1 MAILAL
7 SAALGASF
15 TWAAAGL
22 IAHVPALRL
31 GSFEFTRVQLISSS
45 AILIALVTVAG
56 GWATVDWG
64 HWPGFAGSVL
74 FGVLLSNLAMAAC
87 LRRGGPRRTQLLMA
101 MNAPISAI
109 LGYWLLGETL
119 SLSALV
125 GAGLAFAGL
134 CLAIL
139 YGRSDKKGLEPVEG
153 TLSGVILFGLAAA
166 AFHAVGLIALKPVL
180 LSGTDPLAASA
191 LRTGGGAFAISLIA
205 LWPAKSFEPLLKPDA
220 RLVAWT
226 ILPGVMGYVV
236 AVSLLLY
243 ALANFNTG
251 IAAVLG
257 SLSPV
262 LILPMIWLT
271 SGASP
276 RVEAWAGA
284 LLVVCGI
291 ALIVFG

>member
-22 IAHVPALRL
+22 VSHVPAMRL
-31 GSFEFTRVQLISSS
+31 GSFEFTRVQLVSSS
-45 AILIALVTVAG
+45 AILIALATAAG
-56 GWATVDWG
+56 GWATVNWG
-64 HWPGFAGSVL
+64 HWPGYAGSVL

-101 MNAPISAI
+101 MNAPISAVF
-109 LGYWLLGETL
+109 GYWLLGETL
-119 SLSALV
+119 TTSALS
-125 GAGLAFAGL
+125 GAGLALAGL

-139 YGRSDKKGLEPVEG
+139 YGRTDGKEMEPVEG
-153 TLSGVILFGLAAA
+153 TLAGVIFLGLLAAA
-166 AFHAVGLIALKPVL
+166 SHAAGLIALKPVL
-180 LSGTDPLAASA
+180 LSGTDPLAVSA

-205 LWPAKSFEPLLKPDA
+205 LWPARSFEPLQKPDA

-251 IAAVLG
+251 VAAVLG

-262 LILPMIWLT
+262 LILPMIWFT
-271 SGASP
+271 TGAIP
-276 RVEAWAGA
+276 RPQAWAGA
-284 LLVVCGI
+284 LLVVAGVGM
-291 ALIVFG
+291 IVSG

>member
-7 SAALGASF
+7 SAALGASL

-31 GSFEFTRVQLISSS
+31 GSFEFTRIQLISSS

-119 SLSALV
+119 SLSALL

-139 YGRSDKKGLEPVEG
+139 YGRSDKRKLEPVEG
-153 TLSGVILFGLAAA
+153 TLAGVILFGLAAA
-166 AFHAVGLIALKPVL
+166 AFHAIGLIALKPVL
-180 LSGTDPLAASA
+180 RSGTDPLAVSA

-262 LILPMIWLT
+262 LILPMIWLI

-291 ALIVFG
+291 ALIISG

>member
-22 IAHVPALRL
+22 ISHVPAMRL

-45 AILIALVTVAG
+45 AILAALVTAAG
-56 GWATVDWG
+56 GWVTVDWG
-64 HWPGFAGSVL
+64 HWSGFAGSIL
-74 FGVLLSNLAMAAC
+74 FGVLISNLAMAAC
-87 LRRGGPRRTQLLMA
+87 LRRGGPRRTQLLMS

-109 LGYWLLGETL
+109 FGYWLLGETL
-119 SLSALV
+119 TPSALL
-125 GAGLAFAGL
+125 GAGFALAGL

-139 YGRSDKKGLEPVEG
+139 FGRSDSKELEPVEG
-153 TLSGVILFGLAAA
+153 TLAGVVIFGLVAAA
-166 AFHAVGLIALKPVL
+166 SHAAGLIALKPVL
-180 LSGTDPLAASA
+180 LSGTDPLAVSA
-191 LRTGGGAFAISLIA
+191 LRTGGGAFAISLVA
-205 LWPAKSFEPLLKPDA
+205 LWPAKSFEPLMKPDA

-271 SGASP
+271 KGAMP
-276 RVEAWAGA
+276 RPQAWAGA

-291 ALIVFG
+291 ALIIFG